1 MAGVGVE
8 TIIETD
14 LITDAV
20 QDLASIQRTLATR
33 HGEAFRLLERRI
45 AGLLNDTASLPR
57 IHILAGGVF
66 VAQPTPEMTAII
78 RDARALGV
86 S

>member
-8 TIIETD
+8 TVVETD
-14 LITDAV
+14 MITDAV
-20 QDLASIQRTLATR
+20 QDLASIQRALATR

-45 AGLLNDTASLPR
+45 AGLLGDTLSPPR
-57 IHILAGGVF
+57 IHILAGGIF
-66 VAQPTPEMTAII
+66 VAQPSPEVTAII
-78 RDARALGV
+78 RDARALGI

>member
-8 TIIETD
+8 TVVETD
-14 LITDAV
+14 MITDAV
-20 QDLASIQRTLATR
+20 QDLASIQRALATR

-45 AGLLNDTASLPR
+45 IGLLDDTSSRPR

-66 VAQPTPEMTAII
+66 VAQPSPETTAII